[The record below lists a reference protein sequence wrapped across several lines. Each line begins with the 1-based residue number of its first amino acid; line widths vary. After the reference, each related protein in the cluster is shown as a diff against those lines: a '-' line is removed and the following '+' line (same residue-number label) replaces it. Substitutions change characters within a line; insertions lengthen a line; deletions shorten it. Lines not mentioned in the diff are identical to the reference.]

1 MAILHRTRNISVLMP
16 RYVERFRCTG
26 PSCED
31 TCCTGWPVHIDKKTY
46 KAYRAHAKSDET
58 MRPLA
63 ALIQR
68 IDDPSEPNMYGV
80 LPVLPD
86 TGACPAHQGGMCAV
100 QSSAGESFLSNTCHN
115 YPRNTMRVNGQFEQ
129 AMTLSCP
136 EAARLALLA
145 EDAFDFV
152 EAPVSVREAMVRA
165 IRPRDGF
172 TAEMMGEARIF
183 SINLIRTRELALWQ
197 RLSLLGAFCQA
208 LEGCLGGAA
217 DAVQVLIDDF
227 VRAIE
232 SGELTTALDG
242 VQPGHE
248 AQAMVFATLWAS
260 RGFNSNSP
268 FQLQQM
274 AGIAAGLG
282 GNDSGQ
288 VTGADLAA
296 AYRRG
301 LERLEQTLEAAPWL
315 LEHYLLN
322 EMFIHQFP
330 IAWLSPYD
338 AYLQLVARFG
348 LLRLL
353 LAAQCNTEGALPSV
367 ASLAATVQLQCR
379 RFQHDPQFSAEITDS
394 LRYSGWAEL
403 GKLNTLLRT

>member
-1 MAILHRTRNISVLMP
+1 M
-16 RYVERFRCTG
+16 
-26 PSCED
+26 
-31 TCCTGWPVHIDKKTY
+31 
-46 KAYRAHAKSDET
+46 
-58 MRPLA
+58 
-63 ALIQR
+63 
-68 IDDPSEPNMYGV
+68 
-80 LPVLPD
+80 
-86 TGACPAHQGGMCAV
+86 
-100 QSSAGESFLSNTCHN
+100 
-115 YPRNTMRVNGQFEQ
+115 
-129 AMTLSCP
+129 
-136 EAARLALLA
+136 
-145 EDAFDFV
+145 
-152 EAPVSVREAMVRA
+152 
-165 IRPRDGF
+165 
-172 TAEMMGEARIF
+172 
-183 SINLIRTRELALWQ
+183 
-197 RLSLLGAFCQA
+197 
-208 LEGCLGGAA
+208 GGAA

-394 LRYSGWAEL
+394 LRSSGWAEL